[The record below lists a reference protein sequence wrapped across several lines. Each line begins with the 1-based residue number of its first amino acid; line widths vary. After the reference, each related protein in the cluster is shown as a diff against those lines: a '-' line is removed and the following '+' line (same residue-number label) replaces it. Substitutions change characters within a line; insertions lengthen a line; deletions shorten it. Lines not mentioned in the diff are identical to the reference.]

1 MKGLIFRHVEYG
13 VKHASSWPIKIR
25 VCTVCVPKKQ
35 SNWDYRVFHI
45 LGRLSMGFTANLCS
59 LLSSIS
65 TKCAQSCPIVRTYVR
80 TYESC
85 HILHT
90 LNFSW
95 LEVIWHTPWK
105 LASSTMRKLDFGS
118 GCAETVAAVAA
129 ELPVHSGDY
138 EGPQIVW
145 THLVWSSNF

>member
-45 LGRLSMGFTANLCS
+45 SGRLNMGFTANLCS

-65 TKCAQSCPIVRTYVR
+65 TKCAQSCPIVRTYVWELPYLAYIKLQLAR
-80 TYESC
+80 GYMAHALKTRFFHNAKIRFWVRLCCNGWGSRCWASCTQWWLWRSSDSMESLSM
-85 HILHT
+85 I
-90 LNFSW
+90 LNF
-95 LEVIWHTPWK
+95 
-105 LASSTMRKLDFGS
+105 
-118 GCAETVAAVAA
+118 
-129 ELPVHSGDY
+129 
-138 EGPQIVW
+138 
-145 THLVWSSNF
+145 